1 MTTIDL
7 KYLLLIGLP
16 LLIILCVIM
25 FMIGRQSGKKY
36 VYRMMNGGQGPHY
49 NTHGTY
55 YRPESATDAAARIV
69 AQENRANKERQT
81 HRPHV
86 PSALDIPGMNATTD
100 AGRIYNQGGWLS
112 WLGSY
117 EGARG

>member
-7 KYLLLIGLP
+7 KYLLVIGLP

-36 VYRMMNGGQGPHY
+36 VYRMMNGGQVYDYPISRV
-49 NTHGTY
+49 
-55 YRPESATDAAARIV
+55 RPEDPVEAAKRQIRYEEELLKSRRYDSAKPRVAIQAETDPGRLN
-69 AQENRANKERQT
+69 NRG
-81 HRPHV
+81 
-86 PSALDIPGMNATTD
+86 GMFWWM
-100 AGRIYNQGGWLS
+100 GGT
-112 WLGSY
+112 